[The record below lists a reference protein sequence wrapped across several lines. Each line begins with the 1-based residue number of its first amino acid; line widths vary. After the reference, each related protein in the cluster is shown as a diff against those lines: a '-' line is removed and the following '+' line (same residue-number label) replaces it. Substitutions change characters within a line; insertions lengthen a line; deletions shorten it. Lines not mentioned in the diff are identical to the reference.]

1 MFDRISRQ
9 QIHVNDIFEINF
21 APPPPHTHA
30 HAYVQRIDY
39 ALSRESRLHSSP
51 DGSGFLQI
59 PLADAK
65 ELYAIK
71 FRDTVDGDAFYAKIV
86 NEMGEC

>member
-1 MFDRISRQ
+1 MDHRLTLTLTYS
-9 QIHVNDIFEINF
+9 HK
-21 APPPPHTHA
+21 
-30 HAYVQRIDY
+30 QRTDY

-71 FRDTVDGDAFYAKIV
+71 FRDAGDGDHFYARIV
-86 NEMGEC
+86 NEMSK